1 MKTDNPPIEP
11 DVDPF
16 VEALRDDLPSAA
28 DERRVRARLLAAG
41 VVVGS
46 AALSVQTAAALT
58 GPGASVPAGAGTGAL
73 AAGGSALN
81 GATSG
86 AALTGAS
93 GAAGGLGA
101 AGAPALIKVG
111 LLSKVLVL
119 PLAAKVGVAT
129 TLAVAVAAT
138 SIPLVLDRDA
148 GTAKVANVAAPPPA
162 ARVAAPPP
170 AARDVAPLLSP
181 AVVPG
186 ARESGTREPEV
197 APSAAG
203 DGADPTPR
211 ADTGVSSAPRVSR
224 PSRAPRAASAHTSA
238 LSEEARLME
247 RAMLALGE
255 GDHVLARRSLEE
267 HARRFPRGLLARERE
282 RAFTRLSATAP
293 ASSTSF
299 TPTRVGP

>member
-162 ARVAAPPP
+162 AR
-170 AARDVAPLLSP
+170 DVAPLLSP